1 MSDGALHAPITPLPV
16 DVSGGGGEPPAL
28 VVLFGG
34 TFDPVHR
41 GHVELPVRV
50 RDELEKRLGCEGKA
64 WLVYVPAARSPH
76 KVKGPEA
83 SDADRVAML
92 RLGIAESGAPR
103 VGVWTDEMDRAAAG
117 GAKGE
122 PSYTLDTVRRARAWL
137 DGHGCT
143 SKTPHSES
151 GGTQLRLLIGAD
163 QALGFHRWR
172 EPREIV
178 RIAPPAVMVRGEVAD
193 GEGLLERLGRARF
206 WRRDERGMWA
216 DAMVAVGRL
225 DISATRV
232 REALRAGDEGEIGR
246 ALARGVAE
254 YVRGRGLYGGS

>member
-1 MSDGALHAPITPLPV
+1 MSDGSLDAAITPLPV
-16 DVSGGGGEPPAL
+16 DVGGGGEPPAL

-92 RLGIAESGAPR
+92 RLGIEESGAKR
-103 VGVWTDEMDRAAAG
+103 VGVWTDEMDRAAAD

-122 PSYTLDTVRRARAWL
+122 PSYSLDTVRRAREWL
-137 DGHGCT
+137 DANGCAAT
-143 SKTPHSES
+143 
-151 GGTQLRLLIGAD
+151 GLRLLIGAD

-206 WRRDERGMWA
+206 WKGAERGMWA

-232 REALRAGDEGEIGR
+232 REALRGGDEGEIGR

-254 YVRGRGLYGGS
+254 YVRVKGLYLG